1 MLPELEVSGE
11 VARRV
16 AAALGN
22 ETTLRILELVS
33 TRSLD
38 VSTVAK
44 KLGLTESTISTDLQE
59 LETLGLIE
67 VTYAKG
73 KRGIRKICRLA
84 KDRICIRLR

>member
-1 MLPELEVSGE
+1 MPELEVSGE

>member
-1 MLPELEVSGE
+1 LPELEVSGE